1 MRPGIFIS
9 AVGGGALGIFLAVNH
24 ISFLWAIPGIF
35 VIGFVCKYFD
45 DNVSL

>member
-9 AVGGGALGIFLAVNH
+9 AVGGGVLGLFLAANE
-24 ISFLWAIPGIF
+24 ISFVWAIPGIF
-35 VIGFVCKYFD
+35 VIGFICKYFD